1 MAPNRET
8 MTGRMKPI
16 TDADREAAT
25 RLGLLWAVA
34 LVTLAVA
41 GHLSYELG
49 VWLGETYVRL

>member
-1 MAPNRET
+1 MAPNREM

-25 RLGLLWAVA
+25 RAGFLWAMA
-34 LVTLAVA
+34 LGTLAVA